1 MLSPGDA
8 IAAFK
13 KLGCREVRDH
23 SRKNYVWLE
32 LLDANG
38 HQVAVFNVPTSKN
51 PIRKGTLKNSLL
63 IPNGVRDEA
72 HLQELLAAADPAKEF
87 LKVLPKGGP
96 RYKPGGQ

>member
-1 MLSPGDA
+1 VLSPGEA

-13 KLGCREVRDH
+13 RLGCREVKDH

-32 LLDANG
+32 LQDAAG
-38 HQVAVFNVPTSKN
+38 HQIAVFNVPTSKN
-51 PIRKGTLKNSLL
+51 PLRKGTLTNSLL
-63 IPNGVRDEA
+63 NPNGIRDEN
-72 HLQELLAAADPAKEF
+72 HLRELLSAADPAKAF